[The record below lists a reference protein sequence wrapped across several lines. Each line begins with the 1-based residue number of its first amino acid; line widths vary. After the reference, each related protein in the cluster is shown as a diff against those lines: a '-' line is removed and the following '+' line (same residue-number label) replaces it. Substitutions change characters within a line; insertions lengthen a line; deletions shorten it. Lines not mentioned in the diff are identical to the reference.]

1 MSTDA
6 PNADAMAARKK
17 RRRRALI
24 LLVVIAI
31 AVWWFF
37 FRAPK
42 PAAQPV
48 VPAPAAAPAN

>member
-6 PNADAMAARKK
+6 PSADAIAARKT

-24 LLVVIAI
+24 LLIVIAI

-42 PAAQPV
+42 PAAQP
-48 VPAPAAAPAN
+48 AAPAPVVAP